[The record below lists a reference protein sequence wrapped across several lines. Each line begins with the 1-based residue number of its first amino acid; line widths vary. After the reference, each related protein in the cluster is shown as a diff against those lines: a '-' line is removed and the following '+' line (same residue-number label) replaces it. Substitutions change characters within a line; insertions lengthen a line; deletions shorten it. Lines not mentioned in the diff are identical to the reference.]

1 MCNVGGVDKVLRIAA
16 GGLLVALALDG
27 KQVFGQEMLWAWIG
41 LVPLFTGITGICPS
55 YLLFGFTT
63 ADADNNT

>member
-1 MCNVGGVDKVLRIAA
+1 MYNVGGVDKVLRIAI

-27 KQVFGQEMLWAWIG
+27 KQAFGQEMLWAWIG

-55 YLLFGFTT
+55 YLLFEFTT